1 MHRGKSKLP
10 RLERPTAYTQLDHKT
25 VSIGGIAQIQ
35 HKAIANIDRRR
46 RQNIDPKSP
55 DAIYGVT
62 RSKGRIWR
70 ARSSKYQAI
79 VFAHELQPLCG
90 KENKPG
96 TRADLVGLPQIPRSA
111 RARIARDLITKIA
124 HQRDEIKKIVACSH
138 HDQIIERACLRAIP
152 EQAAQRVARWNDRV
166 IADR

>member
-35 HKAIANIDRRR
+35 HIAIANIDRRR

-62 RSKGRIWR
+62 RSKGRVWR
-70 ARSSKYQAI
+70 ARSSKYQDG
-79 VFAHELQPLCG
+79 VVVKTG
-90 KENKPG
+90 
-96 TRADLVGLPQIPRSA
+96 RSA
-111 RARIARDLITKIA
+111 DPAKFPVEET
-124 HQRDEIKKIVACSH
+124 
-138 HDQIIERACLRAIP
+138 
-152 EQAAQRVARWNDRV
+152 
-166 IADR
+166 